1 MNLDMIV
8 ADLENYIIT
17 LGNVFGVQYID
28 DYKQEVL
35 LQLFEKGDDYIKDKK
50 RNGKLKSYTYTIC
63 LRMLSHNGKYHTK
76 FIKPNKGVFEL
87 NGNVKRSSNDKKFN
101 TQYLADMVDTFSGTE
116 KTLLQHYIIC
126 HGKKINLS
134 KKSNISYAT
143 ICKMMKGINEKIKL
157 KYNIDDFYD

>member
-1 MNLDMIV
+1 MGIIV
-8 ADLENYIIT
+8 DDLEKYIIT
-17 LGNVFGVQYID
+17 LGNVFGVRYID

-35 LQLFEKGDDYIKDKK
+35 LQLFEKGNEYLLEKK
-50 RNGKLKSYTYTIC
+50 RNGKLKAYTYTIC

-87 NGNVKRSSNDKKFN
+87 NGNVKRVSQSSKFN
-101 TQYLADMVDTFSGTE
+101 KQYLIDMVDTFSGTE

-134 KKSNISYAT
+134 KKSNISYST
-143 ICKMMKGINEKIKL
+143 ICKMMKGINDKIKL
-157 KYNIDDFYD
+157 KFNIEDFYD